1 MFETQTLLTYKEAQN
16 QIREWEKKAEKD
28 QSLAS
33 IEEEITQRSL
43 KKSSREEAIKEYRA
57 EADKYAFDAEKRR
70 I

>member
-1 MFETQTLLTYKEAQN
+1 MFETQTLLTYKEARN

-33 IEEEITQRSL
+33 IEEEITQRNL

-57 EADKYAFDAEKRR
+57 EADKCAFDA
-70 I
+70 